1 MQDILKVSD
10 ITFEDVADYIR
21 LDSPDTDET
30 NTINTLI
37 RVAKEYIKR
46 YTGLADKDLDA
57 YSDLVIVVLTL
68 CQDMWDNRAMYV
80 DKSNVN
86 RTVESILN
94 MHAVNLL

>member
-10 ITFEDVADYIR
+10 ITHEDVADYIR
-21 LDSPDTDET
+21 LDSPDADET
-30 NTINTLI
+30 NTLNTLI
-37 RVAKEYIKR
+37 RVAKEYIKS

-57 YSDLVIVVLTL
+57 YSDLVIVVLIL

-94 MHAVNLL
+94 LHAVNLL